1 MSVLPITTILE
12 ELRSRICE
20 MRDSLDPDSLQEQ
33 IGELTKLTSESHF
46 WSRSDAQEITRN
58 LARLQERMDML
69 KQYEKEIEELETI
82 AELLS
87 LEDDR
92 GLEKEFQERS
102 EALREDLEKRRIT
115 LLLDE
120 EYDES
125 DAILNVHAGAGGLD
139 SQDWAEML
147 YRMYLRWAERQ
158 DFKVQV
164 LEVSQGEEAGI
175 KSATVLI
182 KGEYA
187 YGLLKCERGVH
198 RLVRISPFDTAKRR
212 HTSFASVSVSPDL
225 PKDVEVEI
233 DPEDLRIDTFRSGG
247 AGGQYVNMTDSA
259 VRITHIPTGIV
270 VSCQN
275 ERSQHMNR
283 EVAMQIL
290 RGRLYER
297 MLQERQERLENI
309 QGEKKEIGW
318 GSQIRSYVF
327 HPYTLVK
334 DHRTNVEKGNVQA
347 VIDGDIEEFIFAEL
361 RRRKQ
366 T

>member
-1 MSVLPITTILE
+1 
-12 ELRSRICE
+12 
-20 MRDSLDPDSLQEQ
+20 
-33 IGELTKLTSESHF
+33 
-46 WSRSDAQEITRN
+46 
-58 LARLQERMDML
+58 ML

>member
-1 MSVLPITTILE
+1 
-12 ELRSRICE
+12 
-20 MRDSLDPDSLQEQ
+20 
-33 IGELTKLTSESHF
+33 
-46 WSRSDAQEITRN
+46 
-58 LARLQERMDML
+58 ML
-69 KQYEKEIEELETI
+69 KQYEKEMEELETI

-87 LEDDR
+87 SEDDR
-92 GLEKEFQERS
+92 GLEKEFRERS

-164 LEVSQGEEAGI
+164 LEISQGEEAGI

-297 MLQERQERLENI
+297 MLQERQEQLENI

-334 DHRTNVEKGNVQA
+334 DHRTNFEKGNVQA
-347 VIDGDIEEFIFAEL
+347 VIDGDIDEFIFAEL

-366 T
+366 V

>member
-1 MSVLPITTILE
+1 
-12 ELRSRICE
+12 
-20 MRDSLDPDSLQEQ
+20 MRCGTAFDPGNLDEQ
-33 IGELTKLTSESHF
+33 IAILTKKTSGSDF
-46 WSRSDAQEITRN
+46 WNRDDAQEILRN
-58 LARLQERMDML
+58 LARLQEKKDIWE
-69 KQYEKEIEELETI
+69 QYEREFEELETF

-87 LEDDR
+87 MEDDR
-92 GLEKEFQERS
+92 ALEKEFYTRAESLKENIEER
-102 EALREDLEKRRIT
+102 RVM

-120 EYDES
+120 EHDEA
-125 DAILNVHAGAGGLD
+125 DAILSVHAGAGGLD

-147 YRMYLRWAERQ
+147 YRMYLRWAERRN
-158 DFKVQV
+158 FNVQA
-164 LEVSQGEEAGI
+164 LETSQGDEAGI
-175 KSATVLI
+175 KSGTVLVR
-182 KGEYA
+182 GEFA

-233 DPEDLRIDTFRSGG
+233 DTEDLRIDTFRSGG

-290 RGRLYER
+290 RGRLFEK
-297 MLQERQERLENI
+297 MLQERQERLESI

-347 VIDGDIEEFIFAEL
+347 VIDGDIDEFIFTEL

-366 T
+366 K

>member
-1 MSVLPITTILE
+1 MCVRCGTAF
-12 ELRSRICE
+12 
-20 MRDSLDPDSLQEQ
+20 DPENIDAQ
-33 IGELTKLTSESHF
+33 IAELTKRTTENGF
-46 WSRSDAQEITRN
+46 WNRRDAQDITRN
-58 LARLQERMDML
+58 LSRLQER
-69 KQYEKEIEELETI
+69 KEIWTRYEKELEELETI

-87 LEDDR
+87 IEDDR
-92 GLEKEFQERS
+92 SLEKEFQEKA
-102 EALREDLEKRRIT
+102 EAMKKDLENRQVM

-120 EYDES
+120 EYDET
-125 DAILNVHAGAGGLD
+125 DAILTVHAGAGGLD

-147 YRMYLRWAERQ
+147 YRMYLRWAERH
-158 DFKVQV
+158 DFTVQS
-164 LEVSQGEEAGI
+164 LETSEGEEAGI
-175 KSATVLI
+175 KSATVLV
-182 KGEYA
+182 KGEFA

-212 HTSFASVSVSPDL
+212 HTSFASISVSPDL

-247 AGGQYVNMTDSA
+247 AGGQHVNMTDSA
-259 VRITHIPTGIV
+259 VRITHLPTGIV

-290 RGRLYER
+290 RGRLYEK
-297 MLQERQERLENI
+297 MLQERQEQLDSI

-334 DHRTNVEKGNVQA
+334 DHRTNTEKGNVQA
-347 VIDGDIEEFIFAEL
+347 VLDGDIDEFIFNEL
-361 RRRKQ
+361 RRRKRS
-366 T
+366 

>member
-1 MSVLPITTILE
+1 MYVRCGTAF
-12 ELRSRICE
+12 
-20 MRDSLDPDSLQEQ
+20 DPDGLDKK
-33 IGELTKLTSESHF
+33 IAELTKETTESDF
-46 WSRSDAQEITRN
+46 WSRSDAQDITRK
-58 LARLQERMDML
+58 LSKLQERREIWIR
-69 KQYEKEIEELETI
+69 YKEELQELETI

-87 LEDDR
+87 MEEDSS
-92 GLEKEFQERS
+92 LQKEFQERAES
-102 EALREDLEKRRIT
+102 LKEDLENRQVM

-120 EYDES
+120 KYDEA
-125 DAILNVHAGAGGLD
+125 DAILSVHAGAGGLD

-147 YRMYLRWAERQ
+147 YRMYLRWAERH
-158 DFKVQV
+158 DFTAQS
-164 LEVSQGEEAGI
+164 LETSQGEEAGI
-175 KSATVLI
+175 KSATVLV
-182 KGEYA
+182 KGDFA

-233 DPEDLRIDTFRSGG
+233 ESEDLRIDTFRAGG
-247 AGGQYVNMTDSA
+247 AGGQHVNMTDSA
-259 VRITHIPTGIV
+259 VRITHLPTGIV

-283 EVAMQIL
+283 DVAMQIL
-290 RGRLYER
+290 RGRLYEKK
-297 MLQERQERLENI
+297 LQERQEQLESI
-309 QGEKKEIGW
+309 AGEKKEIGW

-334 DHRTNVEKGNVQA
+334 DHRTNLEKGNVQA
-347 VIDGDIEEFIFAEL
+347 VTDGDIDEFIFAEL

-366 T
+366 S

>member
-1 MSVLPITTILE
+1 
-12 ELRSRICE
+12 
-20 MRDSLDPDSLQEQ
+20 
-33 IGELTKLTSESHF
+33 
-46 WSRSDAQEITRN
+46 
-58 LARLQERMDML
+58 ML

-297 MLQERQERLENI
+297 MLQERQEQLENI

-334 DHRTNVEKGNVQA
+334 DHRTNFEKGNVQA
-347 VIDGDIEEFIFAEL
+347 VIDGDIDEFIFAEL

-366 T
+366 V